1 MSAKLDELRQLKEEG
16 DKVIQEL
23 NRNGVLDPEA
33 EVNRLEETIEAQ
45 KMSIQAKQSELDDLV
60 KSAEVKKAQ
69 NQELAEKVSSMKL
82 NVESE
87 EKRASELR
95 ALLEQ
100 KRVVYNNQQQR
111 KESFCLVS
119 GNHFLFE
126 YEIISINLKVRLTLN
141 AMSWRHCECD

>member
-1 MSAKLDELRQLKEEG
+1 MTNKLDELKQLKEKG
-16 DKVIQEL
+16 DKISQEL
-23 NRNGVLDPEA
+23 NQDGILNPEA
-33 EVNRLEETIEAQ
+33 DVIRLEEEVVAQ
-45 KMSIQAKQSELDDLV
+45 KLSIQAKQSELDELA
-60 KSAEVKKAQ
+60 KSAEDTKAQ
-69 NQELAEKVSSMKL
+69 NQELAKKVSSMKL

-119 GNHFLFE
+119 GKLFFF
-126 YEIISINLKVRLTLN
+126 SIENSNFHQRF
-141 AMSWRHCECD
+141 D

>member
-1 MSAKLDELRQLKEEG
+1 MSAKLDELRQLKQES
-16 DKVIQEL
+16 DKVSQEL
-23 NRNGVLDPEA
+23 YENGVLNPEA
-33 EVNRLEETIEAQ
+33 DVNRLEETIEAQ

-60 KSAEVKKAQ
+60 KSAEETKAQ

-95 ALLEQ
+95 ALLER
-100 KRVVYNNQQQR
+100 KRVVYNDQQQR

-119 GNHFLFE
+119 GNHFCLNT
-126 YEIISINLKVRLTLN
+126 IPNL
-141 AMSWRHCECD
+141 SS

>member
-1 MSAKLDELRQLKEEG
+1 MSKKLDELKQLKEEG
-16 DKVIQEL
+16 DKVSQEL
-23 NRNGVLDPEA
+23 NQNGVLDPKA
-33 EVNRLEETIEAQ
+33 DVNQLEEAIEAQ

-60 KSAEVKKAQ
+60 KSAEETKAQ

-119 GNHFLFE
+119 GNHFC
-126 YEIISINLKVRLTLN
+126 LN
-141 AMSWRHCECD
+141 TKPN

>member
-1 MSAKLDELRQLKEEG
+1 ML
-16 DKVIQEL
+16 
-23 NRNGVLDPEA
+23 
-33 EVNRLEETIEAQ
+33 
-45 KMSIQAKQSELDDLV
+45 IQAKQSELDGLV
-60 KSAEVKKAQ
+60 KSAEETKAQ

-119 GNHFLFE
+119 GTHFCLNTKP
-126 YEIISINLKVRLTLN
+126 NLSNRRFG
-141 AMSWRHCECD
+141 WR

>member
-1 MSAKLDELRQLKEEG
+1 MSKKLDELRQLKEEG
-16 DKVIQEL
+16 DKVSQEL
-23 NRNGVLDPEA
+23 NQNGVLDPEA

-60 KSAEVKKAQ
+60 KSAEETKAQ
-69 NQELAEKVSSMKL
+69 NQELSEKVSSMKL

-119 GNHFLFE
+119 GNYLCLNTK
-126 YEIISINLKVRLTLN
+126 SNLSN
-141 AMSWRHCECD
+141 

>member
-16 DKVIQEL
+16 DKVSQEL

-33 EVNRLEETIEAQ
+33 DVNRLEEAIEAQ

-60 KSAEVKKAQ
+60 KSAEETKAQ

-119 GNHFLFE
+119 GNHFCLNTK
-126 YEIISINLKVRLTLN
+126 SNLSN
-141 AMSWRHCECD
+141 

>member
-1 MSAKLDELRQLKEEG
+1 MTKKLDELKQLKEDG
-16 DKVIQEL
+16 DKISQEL
-23 NRNGVLDPEA
+23 NQDGILNPEA
-33 EVNRLEETIEAQ
+33 DVIRLEEAIEAQ
-45 KMSIQAKQSELDDLV
+45 KLSIQAKQSELDQLA
-60 KSAEVKKAQ
+60 KSAEDTKAQ
-69 NQELAEKVSSMKL
+69 NQQLAEKVLSMKL

-119 GNHFLFE
+119 GKLFFFNRK
-126 YEIISINLKVRLTLN
+126 S
-141 AMSWRHCECD
+141 

>member
-1 MSAKLDELRQLKEEG
+1 
-16 DKVIQEL
+16 
-23 NRNGVLDPEA
+23 
-33 EVNRLEETIEAQ
+33 
-45 KMSIQAKQSELDDLV
+45 MSIQAKQSELDDLV
-60 KSAEVKKAQ
+60 KSAEETKAQ
-69 NQELAEKVSSMKL
+69 NQELSEKVSSMKL

-119 GNHFLFE
+119 GLF
-126 YEIISINLKVRLTLN
+126 
-141 AMSWRHCECD
+141 

>member
-1 MSAKLDELRQLKEEG
+1 MTKKLDELKQLKEEG
-16 DKVIQEL
+16 DKISKEL
-23 NRNGVLDPEA
+23 NQDGILNPEA
-33 EVNRLEETIEAQ
+33 DVIRLEEAIEAQ
-45 KMSIQAKQSELDDLV
+45 KLSIQAKQSELDQLA
-60 KSAEVKKAQ
+60 KSAEDTKVQ
-69 NQELAEKVSSMKL
+69 NQQLAEKVSSIKL

-119 GNHFLFE
+119 GKLFFSTGNHNFYQRF
-126 YEIISINLKVRLTLN
+126 
-141 AMSWRHCECD
+141 D

>member
-1 MSAKLDELRQLKEEG
+1 MTKKIDELKQLKEDG
-16 DKVIQEL
+16 DKISQEL
-23 NRNGVLDPEA
+23 NQDGILNPEA
-33 EVNRLEETIEAQ
+33 DVIRLEEAIEAQ
-45 KMSIQAKQSELDDLV
+45 KLSIQAKQSELDQLA
-60 KSAEVKKAQ
+60 KSAEDTKAQ
-69 NQELAEKVSSMKL
+69 NQQLAEKVSSMKL

-119 GNHFLFE
+119 GKLFFFCFNRK
-126 YEIISINLKVRLTLN
+126 S
-141 AMSWRHCECD
+141 